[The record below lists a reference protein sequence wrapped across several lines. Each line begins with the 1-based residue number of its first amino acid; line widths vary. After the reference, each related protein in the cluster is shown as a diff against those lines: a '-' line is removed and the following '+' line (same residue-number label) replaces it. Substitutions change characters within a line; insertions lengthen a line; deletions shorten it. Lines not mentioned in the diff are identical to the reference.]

1 VRRRVDAAGEPA
13 HDRHA
18 ARGEFGGDP
27 LCGRETVRR
36 RPTRA
41 DDRDRERVLGGE
53 GATHPQ
59 RGRGWHGAQQLGV
72 SGRTRLERH

>member
-27 LCGRETVRR
+27 LCGRDRRLASGDAVRS
-36 RPTRA
+36 
-41 DDRDRERVLGGE
+41 RDRERVLGGE